1 MIYLDNAATTLYK
14 PRAVEQAVRRA
25 MYGAAGYARGGY
37 AAAGRAG
44 ELVYACRE
52 QAAALFGVGEPEQV
66 IFTLNAT
73 HALNIAINALVK
85 PDSRVIV
92 SGYEHNAVMRPLTAR
107 NIEPT
112 VLDTPLWDGA
122 AMVSALKQALEH
134 GADLMILSH
143 VSNVFGSIAPLDEI
157 AELLTAAGVPL
168 ILDASQSAGVA
179 EIDVKRYPCLVAVCM
194 PGHKALY
201 GPMGTGI
208 LLALDARIAAKP
220 LLTGGTGS
228 LSEEMRQPD
237 FLPDALESGTPNVP
251 GIAGLAAGIAFVRA
265 VTPAHIAGQ
274 ERRLVHELARALSR
288 ESKIECFLKTYTTM
302 AHRPVLSHESPTGR
316 SIVQING
323 IRIWETED
331 DTPQRISRL
340 IILFHSIR
348 YSLARILRP
357 FDTMRIDL
365 CTILIIHLHAVTGK
379 VSRIPAISRNNLFP
393 DNTLRNIPIRIQLHI
408 IDSAG
413 QQRCFIP
420 HTSHT
425 NAHFQNRVCF
435 LVDGLQHECRHIC
448 HHIFLPFI
456 QSILPTRPFQ
466 IQQ

>member
-37 AAAGRAG
+37 AAANRAG
-44 ELVYACRE
+44 EVVYACRE
-52 QAAALFGVGEPEQV
+52 QAAALFGVGEPERV

-134 GADLMILSH
+134 GANLMILSH

-179 EIDVKRYPCLVAVCM
+179 EIDVKRYPCLAAVCM

-208 LLALDARIAAKP
+208 LLALDDRIAAKP

-228 LSEEMRQPD
+228 LSEKLRQPD
-237 FLPDALESGTPNVP
+237 FLPDALESGTPNVRSRRRTLP
-251 GIAGLAAGIAFVRA
+251 GRRDGWCMSWPVRSPAKAKSSALPERSRPACCPSAFPARRVRCLRICSRTRGCA
-265 VTPAHIAGQ
+265 PGRGYTV
-274 ERRLVHELARALSR
+274 RRSR
-288 ESKIECFLKTYTTM
+288 
-302 AHRPVLSHESPTGR
+302 TGR
-316 SIVQING
+316 
-323 IRIWETED
+323 RARR
-331 DTPQRISRL
+331 TPEPCGCPCRSTRRRGSWSRPQTK
-340 IILFHSIR
+340 F
-348 YSLARILRP
+348 A
-357 FDTMRIDL
+357 DW
-365 CTILIIHLHAVTGK
+365 
-379 VSRIPAISRNNLFP
+379 
-393 DNTLRNIPIRIQLHI
+393 
-408 IDSAG
+408 
-413 QQRCFIP
+413 
-420 HTSHT
+420 
-425 NAHFQNRVCF
+425 
-435 LVDGLQHECRHIC
+435 
-448 HHIFLPFI
+448 
-456 QSILPTRPFQ
+456 
-466 IQQ
+466 

>member
-1 MIYLDNAATTLYK
+1 MRCTA
-14 PRAVEQAVRRA
+14 R
-25 MYGAAGYARGGY
+25 AGYARGGY

-52 QAAALFGVGEPEQV
+52 QAAALFGVGEPERV

-134 GADLMILSH
+134 GADLMVLSH

-179 EIDVKRYPCLVAVCM
+179 EIDVKRYPCLAAVCM

-208 LLALDARIAAKP
+208 LLALDDRIAAKP

-237 FLPDALESGTPNVP
+237 FLPDALESGTRTFPASRVSRRASPLSGRSRRRTLP
-251 GIAGLAAGIAFVRA
+251 GRRDGWCMSLPVRSPAKAKSSALPERSRPACCLSAFPARRVRCSRICSRTRGCA
-265 VTPAHIAGQ
+265 PGRGCTV
-274 ERRLVHELARALSR
+274 RRSR
-288 ESKIECFLKTYTTM
+288 
-302 AHRPVLSHESPTGR
+302 TGR
-316 SIVQING
+316 
-323 IRIWETED
+323 RARR
-331 DTPQRISRL
+331 TPEPYGCPCRSTRRRGSWSRPQTK
-340 IILFHSIR
+340 F
-348 YSLARILRP
+348 A
-357 FDTMRIDL
+357 DW
-365 CTILIIHLHAVTGK
+365 
-379 VSRIPAISRNNLFP
+379 
-393 DNTLRNIPIRIQLHI
+393 
-408 IDSAG
+408 
-413 QQRCFIP
+413 
-420 HTSHT
+420 
-425 NAHFQNRVCF
+425 
-435 LVDGLQHECRHIC
+435 
-448 HHIFLPFI
+448 
-456 QSILPTRPFQ
+456 
-466 IQQ
+466 

>member
-37 AAAGRAG
+37 AAADRAG

-52 QAAALFGVGEPEQV
+52 QAAALFGVGEPERV

-134 GADLMILSH
+134 GADLMMLSH

-179 EIDVKRYPCLVAVCM
+179 EIDVKRYPCLAAVCM

-208 LLALDARIAAKP
+208 LLVLDGRIAAKP

-228 LSEEMRQPD
+228 LSEELRQPD

-251 GIAGLAAGIAFVRA
+251 ASRDSRRA
-265 VTPAHIAGQ
+265 SPLSGRSRRRTLPGQ

-288 ESKIECFLKTYTTM
+288 ESKIECFAGKEQTGVLSFRVPGTPSEVLADMLSDEGVCTRAGLHCAPL
-302 AHRPVLSHESPTGR
+302 AHRTAG
-316 SIVQING
+316 
-323 IRIWETED
+323 TED
-331 DTPQRISRL
+331 TGTVRL
-340 IILFHSIR
+340 SLSF
-348 YSLARILRP
+348 YSTARQLEQAA
-357 FDTMRIDL
+357 D
-365 CTILIIHLHAVTGK
+365 K
-379 VSRIPAISRNNLFP
+379 VCR
-393 DNTLRNIPIRIQLHI
+393 
-408 IDSAG
+408 
-413 QQRCFIP
+413 
-420 HTSHT
+420 
-425 NAHFQNRVCF
+425 
-435 LVDGLQHECRHIC
+435 LVKKL
-448 HHIFLPFI
+448 
-456 QSILPTRPFQ
+456 
-466 IQQ
+466 

>member
-37 AAAGRAG
+37 AAADRAG

-52 QAAALFGVGEPEQV
+52 QAAALFGVGEPERV

-92 SGYEHNAVMRPLTAR
+92 SGYEHNAVMRPLSAR

-134 GADLMILSH
+134 GADL
-143 VSNVFGSIAPLDEI
+143 
-157 AELLTAAGVPL
+157 PL

-179 EIDVKRYPCLVAVCM
+179 EIDVKRYPCLAAVCM

-288 ESKIECFLKTYTTM
+288 ESKIECFAGKEQTGVLSFRVPGTPSEVLADMLSDEGVCTRAGLHCAPL
-302 AHRPVLSHESPTGR
+302 AHRTAG
-316 SIVQING
+316 
-323 IRIWETED
+323 TED
-331 DTPQRISRL
+331 TGTVRL
-340 IILFHSIR
+340 SLSF
-348 YSLARILRP
+348 YSTARQLEQAA
-357 FDTMRIDL
+357 D
-365 CTILIIHLHAVTGK
+365 K
-379 VSRIPAISRNNLFP
+379 VCR
-393 DNTLRNIPIRIQLHI
+393 
-408 IDSAG
+408 
-413 QQRCFIP
+413 
-420 HTSHT
+420 
-425 NAHFQNRVCF
+425 
-435 LVDGLQHECRHIC
+435 LVKKL
-448 HHIFLPFI
+448 
-456 QSILPTRPFQ
+456 
-466 IQQ
+466 

>member
-37 AAAGRAG
+37 AAADRAG

-52 QAAALFGVGEPEQV
+52 QAAALFGVGEPERV

-92 SGYEHNAVMRPLTAR
+92 SGYEHNAVMRPLSAR

-168 ILDASQSAGVA
+168 ILDAS
-179 EIDVKRYPCLVAVCM
+179 
-194 PGHKALY
+194 
-201 GPMGTGI
+201 GTGI

-288 ESKIECFLKTYTTM
+288 ESKIECFAGKEQTGVLSFRVPGTPSEVLADMLSDEGVCTRAGLHCAPL
-302 AHRPVLSHESPTGR
+302 AHRTAG
-316 SIVQING
+316 
-323 IRIWETED
+323 TED
-331 DTPQRISRL
+331 TGTVRL
-340 IILFHSIR
+340 SLSF
-348 YSLARILRP
+348 YSTARQLEQAA
-357 FDTMRIDL
+357 D
-365 CTILIIHLHAVTGK
+365 K
-379 VSRIPAISRNNLFP
+379 VCR
-393 DNTLRNIPIRIQLHI
+393 
-408 IDSAG
+408 
-413 QQRCFIP
+413 
-420 HTSHT
+420 
-425 NAHFQNRVCF
+425 
-435 LVDGLQHECRHIC
+435 LVKKL
-448 HHIFLPFI
+448 
-456 QSILPTRPFQ
+456 
-466 IQQ
+466 